1 MKKRE
6 LIIFLILEVISGFFL
21 GVYFGFFLQQFAK
34 VSCEI
39 SFVFLFAGLSINL
52 VNVLVYHKK
61 YENLIKSLN
70 NNWAVVILNI
80 SYPFCVN
87 KLTGDA
93 NWCCFL
99 RSSVVRAKYLLVI
112 FKSECL
118 IVLWSVKTFPPL
130 LK

>member
-1 MKKRE
+1 MIRISYFWFIKITMKGEFMKKRE
-6 LIIFLILEVISGFFL
+6 LIIFLVLEVISGFFL

-70 NNWAVVILNI
+70 NN
-80 SYPFCVN
+80 
-87 KLTGDA
+87 
-93 NWCCFL
+93 
-99 RSSVVRAKYLLVI
+99 
-112 FKSECL
+112 
-118 IVLWSVKTFPPL
+118 
-130 LK
+130 